1 MSNFNKK
8 EIKSFKLQKLKIFS
22 FDNEERTDGKNEFE
36 VMFNPE
42 SVRRSFVNKF
52 TNDASNPQN
61 KSSTKFMYSGS
72 STVSM
77 KLVFDGTHVDQYGAE
92 IAFRRLRGTQK
103 NVTARID
110 DFLTNIAKIKGKIHE
125 PRHLVLSWGET
136 LKFNC
141 RLTSLDINYTL
152 FNRSG
157 DPLRA
162 ELNVSFIGDN
172 ATKEQLAELDLQSPD
187 LTHYRMVKA
196 GDQLPLMCQEIYG
209 SPFYYP
215 LVASA
220 NRLTDF
226 RNLIPGQ
233 EIYFPPIEK

>member
-1 MSNFNKK
+1 MALLS
-8 EIKSFKLQKLKIFS
+8 ELSFKLQKLTIIS
-22 FDNEERTDGKNEFE
+22 FDNEERTIGKKELE

-52 TNDASNPQN
+52 TDKASNPQN
-61 KSSTKFMYSGS
+61 KSDAKFMHSGS

-77 KLVFDGTHVDQYGAE
+77 SLIFDGTNVDQYGAE
-92 IAFRRLRGTQK
+92 IALRLLRGTQK
-103 NVTARID
+103 SVAERID
-110 DFLTNIAKIKGKIHE
+110 DFRKDITEIKGKIHE
-125 PRHLVLSWGET
+125 PRYLVLSWGKT

-141 RLTSLDINYTL
+141 RLSSLDINYTL
-152 FNRSG
+152 FERNG

-162 ELNVSFIGDN
+162 ELNVSFIGDDTPK
-172 ATKEQLAELDLQSPD
+172 AQLAKLNLQSPD

-209 SPFYYP
+209 SPMYYP
-215 LVASA
+215 LVAGA
-220 NRLTDF
+220 NKLTDF
-226 RNLIPGQ
+226 RNLTPGQ

>member
-1 MSNFNKK
+1 MALLS
-8 EIKSFKLQKLKIFS
+8 ELSFKLQKLTILS
-22 FDNEERTDGKNEFE
+22 FDNEERTNDKRKLE

-52 TNDASNPQN
+52 TNEASNPQN
-61 KSSTKFMYSGS
+61 DSTTKFMYSGS

-77 KLVFDGTHVDQYGAE
+77 SLIFDGTDVDQYGAE
-92 IAFRRLRGTQK
+92 IALRLLRGTQK
-103 NVTARID
+103 SVAERID
-110 DFLTNIAKIKGKIHE
+110 NFRKDITEIKGKIHE
-125 PRHLVLSWGET
+125 PRYLVLSWGKT

-141 RLTSLDINYTL
+141 RLSSLDINYTL
-152 FNRSG
+152 FERNG

-162 ELNVSFIGDN
+162 ELNVSFIGDDTPK
-172 ATKEQLAELDLQSPD
+172 AQLAKLNLQSPD

-209 SPFYYP
+209 SPMYYP

-220 NRLTDF
+220 NKLTDF